1 MPKRLSLILP
11 NWRLKQDPAS
21 SIPAIWVVFY
31 TFVLNPQKGIK
42 ASGWSNHSKSQTA
55 LGSHLW
61 LISTVILDKLGN
73 VFGTQA
79 VLWGLSAPVHVTA
92 RCLPKGPLTYQQHGD
107 GSLGWSGYNQGRI
120 WQLPYLWNELSA
132 LGKKGEG
139 SHFGLVRFLE
149 ALKIWGCSDLDFKD
163 GQIFSRQRQ
172 RGEDQGDDP
181 GKGDSVRRAAEG
193 RKTHGVFMVWKEG
206 LRDAGDK
213 TGKTG
218 QDLVEKGSWALVILF
233 ATLHSYSTTN

>member
-61 LISTVILDKLGN
+61 LISTVILGKLGN

-139 SHFGLVRFLE
+139 SHFGLARFLE
-149 ALKIWGCSDLDFKD
+149 ALKIWGCSDLDFRMDRFSVDKD
-163 GQIFSRQRQ
+163 REVKTKEMIQVKETVWEEQP
-172 RGEDQGDDP
+172 RGEKPMVFSWSG
-181 GKGDSVRRAAEG
+181 RRA
-193 RKTHGVFMVWKEG
+193 
-206 LRDAGDK
+206 
-213 TGKTG
+213 
-218 QDLVEKGSWALVILF
+218 
-233 ATLHSYSTTN
+233 

>member
-61 LISTVILDKLGN
+61 FISTVILGKLGN

-139 SHFGLVRFLE
+139 SHFGLARFLE
-149 ALKIWGCSDLDFKD
+149 ALKIWGCSDLDFRMDRFSVDKD
-163 GQIFSRQRQ
+163 REVKTKEMIQVKETVWEEQP
-172 RGEDQGDDP
+172 RGEKPMVFSWSG
-181 GKGDSVRRAAEG
+181 RRA
-193 RKTHGVFMVWKEG
+193 
-206 LRDAGDK
+206 
-213 TGKTG
+213 
-218 QDLVEKGSWALVILF
+218 
-233 ATLHSYSTTN
+233 